1 MELKSM
7 SIEIELV
14 KIEEQPTA
22 LAVWVEPCQEL
33 AVYREPCT
41 VIEVRQ

>member
-1 MELKSM
+1 M

-33 AVYREPCT
+33 AY
-41 VIEVRQ
+41 IENHVP